1 MLPGRDA
8 VRLHQLLLTERKD
21 HTTMAKNR
29 IDRRALLRGLA
40 GSTVAVGAASLAGAL
55 PAVAAG
61 ESSGR
66 LIPQGHLGI
75 QLYSVRDKIT
85 QLGFAAVFEE
95 LSRIGYRE
103 VEFAGYTQ
111 GNVGPITP
119 EQIRQLLDDNG
130 LKAAG
135 SHRGLGDFRTNLEWE
150 LDAAETLGMSAIG
163 TASAPTGNRTIAGYQ
178 AAAAEFNAWGAAA
191 AARGIKLYQHNHTI
205 EFSFATDR
213 PDVRLYDLFLELT
226 DPRYVFLEMD
236 ILWAYGGARKYPGFR
251 PVDYVNAHPHR
262 YPLFHVKDGVPLP
275 DPQQGN
281 SYLDVEFGAGVIPF
295 AEFFTELDG
304 GGRFTYLWEQD
315 TGPNAQPN
323 PPGSL
328 GAAERSYQRMVDLRG
343 ER

>member
-1 MLPGRDA
+1 
-8 VRLHQLLLTERKD
+8 
-21 HTTMAKNR
+21 MAKQK
-29 IDRRALLRGLA
+29 IDRRALLRTLA
-40 GSTVAVGAASLAGAL
+40 GSTVAVGAATLAGGL
-55 PAVAAG
+55 PATAAT
-61 ESSGR
+61 ESETGAR

-75 QLYSVRDKIT
+75 QLYSVRDKIS

-111 GNVGPITP
+111 GSVGAITP
-119 EQIRQLLDDNG
+119 EQIRRLLDDNG

-135 SHRGLGDFRTNLEWE
+135 SHRGLNDFRTNLEWE
-150 LDAAETLGMSAIG
+150 LDVAQILGMPAVG
-163 TASAPTGNRTIAGYQ
+163 TASAPTGDRTIAGYQ
-178 AAAAEFNAWGAAA
+178 RAAAEFNAWGAAA

-205 EFSFATDR
+205 EFAFATDA
-213 PDVRLYDLFLELT
+213 PQVRLYDLFLELT

-251 PVDYVNAHPHR
+251 PVDYVNAHPER

-281 SYLDVEFGAGVIPF
+281 SYLDVEFGAGQIPF
-295 AEFFTELDG
+295 TDFFTELNG
-304 GGRFTYLWEQD
+304 GGRFEYLWEQD
-315 TGPNAQPN
+315 SAPNAQPN

-328 GAAERSYQRMVDLRG
+328 GAAERSYQRMRELRSG
-343 ER
+343 R

>member
-1 MLPGRDA
+1 
-8 VRLHQLLLTERKD
+8 
-21 HTTMAKNR
+21 MAKHR

-55 PAVAAG
+55 PAAA
-61 ESSGR
+61 SGGASNGHLVPR
-66 LIPQGHLGI
+66 GHLGI
-75 QLYSVRDKIT
+75 QLYSVRDKIA
-85 QLGFAAVFEE
+85 QFGFAAVFEE

-111 GNVGPITP
+111 GAVGPITP
-119 EQIRQLLDDNG
+119 AQIRQLLDDNG

-135 SHRGLGDFRTNLEWE
+135 SHRGLGDFRNNLEWE
-150 LDAAETLGMSAIG
+150 LDVAETLGMPAIG

-178 AAAAEFNAWGAAA
+178 AAAAEFNTWGAAA

-205 EFSFATDR
+205 EFSFALDR

-226 DPRYVFLEMD
+226 DPRYVFLELD

-251 PVDYVNAHPHR
+251 PVDYVKAHPHR
-262 YPLFHVKDGVPLP
+262 FPLFHVKDGVPLP

-281 SYLDVEFGAGVIPF
+281 SYLDVEFGAGTIPF

-315 TGPNAQPN
+315 TAPNAQPN

-328 GAAERSYQRMVDLRG
+328 GAAERSYQRIVDLRG

>member
-75 QLYSVRDKIT
+75 QLYSVRDKIA

-150 LDAAETLGMSAIG
+150 LDAAETLGMSAVG

-315 TGPNAQPN
+315 SGPNAQPN

>member
-1 MLPGRDA
+1 
-8 VRLHQLLLTERKD
+8 
-21 HTTMAKNR
+21 MAKHR
-29 IDRRALLRGLA
+29 IDRRTLLRGLA
-40 GSTVAVGAASLAGAL
+40 GSTVAVSAASLTGAL
-55 PAVAAG
+55 PAAATD
-61 ESSGR
+61 ESNGR
-66 LIPQGHLGI
+66 LIPQGHMGI
-75 QLYSVRDKIT
+75 QLYSVRDKIS

-111 GNVGPITP
+111 GGGAITP

-135 SHRGLGDFRTNLEWE
+135 SHRGLNDFRTNLEWE
-150 LDAAETLGMSAIG
+150 LDVAETLGMPALG
-163 TASAPTGNRTIAGYQ
+163 TAQAPTGDRTISGYQ
-178 AAAAEFNAWGAAA
+178 KAATEFNAWGAAA

-251 PVDYVNAHPHR
+251 PVDYVNAQPHR
-262 YPLFHVKDGVPLP
+262 FPLFHVKDGVSLP

-295 AEFFTELDG
+295 ADFFGELKG
-304 GGRFTYLWEQD
+304 GGRFEYLWEQD
-315 TGPNAQPN
+315 TGPSAQPN

-328 GAAERSYQRMVDLRG
+328 GAAERSYQRMLNLRG
-343 ER
+343 DR

>member
-1 MLPGRDA
+1 MS
-8 VRLHQLLLTERKD
+8 
-21 HTTMAKNR
+21 KNK

-40 GSTVAVGAASLAGAL
+40 GSTVAVGAASLAGSL
-55 PAVAAG
+55 PAMASTG
-61 ESSGR
+61 ESNGH
-66 LIPQGHLGI
+66 LIPRGQMGI
-75 QLYSVRDKIT
+75 QLYSVRDKIP
-85 QLGFAAVFEE
+85 QIGFAAVFEE
-95 LSRIGYRE
+95 LARIGYKG

-111 GNVGPITP
+111 GAVGPITP
-119 EQIRQLLDDNG
+119 AQIRQLLDDNG

-135 SHRGLGDFRTNLEWE
+135 SHRGLGDFRSNMELELE
-150 LDAAETLGMSAIG
+150 IAQTLGMAHLG
-163 TASAPTGNRTIAGYQ
+163 TASAPTGNRTIDGYK

-226 DPRYVFLEMD
+226 DPRYVYLEMD

-251 PVDYVNAHPHR
+251 PVDYVNAQPHR
-262 YPLFHVKDGVPLP
+262 FPLFHVKDGVPLP

-295 AEFFTELDG
+295 AEFFSELNG
-304 GGRFTYLWEQD
+304 NGRFEYLWEQD
-315 TGPNAQPN
+315 TGPSAQPN

-343 ER
+343 GR